1 MDYEREWDGI
11 DAETTEDV
19 MENEAGVN
27 MSTGEVSEA
36 VPMGT
41 QVMVFGTTDLD
52 GIVSRATDI
61 SNRLKDIVE
70 KAQLY
75 SMIKDKKYVK
85 AEGWTAMCAMLGV
98 FPSADYCRK
107 VEREDEICY
116 EARIVLRHISG
127 NEVGAGEAICSSK
140 ERNWGGRD
148 EFAIK
153 SMAQTRATGKACRLS
168 FSWIMALAGYQV
180 TPSEEMINDEP
191 AKTVAMPKSRQPVE
205 AVLETKHLPAESN
218 QGSLVGPG
226 TSVAALGGP
235 RPLTAEEEERL
246 APPTS
251 KFFSALQKEVRER
264 GISAEK
270 MKRAMKELYGRESS
284 KELLDM
290 EAAALIRLIQRGG
303 IK

>member
-1 MDYEREWDGI
+1 MDSKELVD
-11 DAETTEDV
+11 
-19 MENEAGVN
+19 ME
-27 MSTGEVSEA
+27 TGELAEDTA
-36 VPMGT
+36 PLGA
-41 QVMVFGTTDLD
+41 QVMVFGTTDLE
-52 GIVSRATDI
+52 GIVNRATQI
-61 SNRLKDIVE
+61 ANRLKDIVE

-98 FPSADYCRK
+98 FPAADYCRK

-180 TPSEEMINDEP
+180 TPSEEMISEEY
-191 AKTVAMPKSRQPVE
+191 AQSIAMPRSRAITPGMSE
-205 AVLETKHLPAESN
+205 AKHLPAEPDKGNLAS
-218 QGSLVGPG
+218 PG
-226 TSVAALGGP
+226 TAGKTLAGP
-235 RPLTAEEEERL
+235 RPLTAEEEFEL
-246 APPTS
+246 APPVS
-251 KFFSALQKEVRER
+251 KFFSKLHQTAREKNV
-264 GISAEK
+264 SSE
-270 MKRAMKELYGRESS
+270 AMKKIMMGLFKKDSS
-284 KELLDM
+284 KLLSDK
-290 EAAALIRLIQRGG
+290 ECTLLIKAIENDG
-303 IK
+303 IKG

>member
-1 MDYEREWDGI
+1 MDYEREWDEI
-11 DAETTEDV
+11 EAQYTEDV
-19 MENEAGVN
+19 MENEQGVN
-27 MSTGEVSEA
+27 MQTGEVAEA

-41 QVMVFGTTDLD
+41 QVMVFGTTDLT
-52 GIVSRATDI
+52 GIVDRATQI
-61 SNRLKDIVE
+61 ANRLKDIVE

-98 FPSADYCRK
+98 FPAADYCRK

-116 EARIVLRHISG
+116 EARIILRHISG
-127 NEVGAGEAICSSK
+127 NEVGAGEAICSSR

-168 FSWIMALAGYQV
+168 FSWIMALAGYAV
-180 TPSEEMINDEP
+180 TPSEEVVSEENPVTI
-191 AKTVAMPKSRQPVE
+191 AMPRSRAVAPGVSE
-205 AVLETKHLPAESN
+205 AKHLPTESDKGN
-218 QGSLVGPG
+218 PPGPG
-226 TSVAALGGP
+226 TPREAPSGP
-235 RPLTAEEEERL
+235 RPLTADEEAQL

-251 KFFSALQKEVRER
+251 KFFAALQREVRER
-264 GISAEK
+264 GIPAEK
-270 MKRAMKELYGRESS
+270 MKRAMKELYSRDSS
-284 KELLDM
+284 KELLDT